1 MAGGGGGGESG
12 EFGLQIAPML
22 DVMFVLLLFY
32 MVMAGSQTKEAELS
46 VDLPAEGQPAAP
58 QGTPPT
64 PVYLKIGRNKQVY
77 FNDSPVDTPASETLP
92 ALEARLKAAVK
103 QLGPKNPFIVVPDEL
118 SPHQRIVDVL
128 NACVEAGV
136 ENLSFGS
143 S

>member
-46 VDLPAEGQPAAP
+46 VDLPSEGSAP
-58 QGTPPT
+58 SGVAPT

-77 FNDSPVDTPASETLP
+77 FNDSPVDTPASESLP
-92 ALEARLKAAVK
+92 ALEARLKAAVR
-103 QLGPKNPFIVVPDEL
+103 QLGAKNPYIVVPDEL

-128 NACVEAGV
+128 NACVDAGV
-136 ENLSFGS
+136 QNLSFGS

>member
-1 MAGGGGGGESG
+1 MAGGGGGESG

-46 VDLPAEGQPAAP
+46 VDLPSEGQSAP
-58 QGTPPT
+58 SGVVPT

-77 FNDSPVDTPASETLP
+77 FNDSPVDTPASESLP

-103 QLGPKNPFIVVPDEL
+103 QLGPKNPYIVVPDEL

-136 ENLSFGS
+136 QNLSFGS

>member
-1 MAGGGGGGESG
+1 MAGGGGGESG

-46 VDLPAEGQPAAP
+46 VDLPSEGQPTGQ
-58 QGTPPT
+58 QGVPT
-64 PVYLKIGRNKQVY
+64 PVYLKIARNKQVY
-77 FNDSPVDTPASETLP
+77 YNDSPVDTPASESLP
-92 ALEARLKAAVK
+92 ALEARLRAAVK

-118 SPHQRIVDVL
+118 SPHQRVVDVL

-136 ENLSFGS
+136 QNLSFGS

>member
-1 MAGGGGGGESG
+1 MAGGGGGESG

-46 VDLPAEGQPAAP
+46 VDLPAEGGQAP
-58 QGTPPT
+58 PGTANT
-64 PVYLKIGRNKQVY
+64 PVYLKISRNKQVY
-77 FNDSPVDTPASETLP
+77 FNDSPVDTPASESLP

-103 QLGPKNPFIVVPDEL
+103 QLGPKNPYIVVPDEL

-136 ENLSFGS
+136 QNLSFGS

>member
-1 MAGGGGGGESG
+1 MAGGGGGESG

-46 VDLPAEGQPAAP
+46 VDLPSEGQSAP
-58 QGTPPT
+58 SGVVPT

-77 FNDSPVDTPASETLP
+77 YNDSPVDTPASESLP

-103 QLGPKNPFIVVPDEL
+103 QLGPKNPYIVVPDEL

-136 ENLSFGS
+136 QNLSFGS